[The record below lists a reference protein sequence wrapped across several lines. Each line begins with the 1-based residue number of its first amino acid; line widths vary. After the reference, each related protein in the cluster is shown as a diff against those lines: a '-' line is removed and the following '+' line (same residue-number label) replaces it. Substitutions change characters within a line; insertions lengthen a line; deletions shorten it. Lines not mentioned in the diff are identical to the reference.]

1 MNHGV
6 WLSEELKGAYWL
18 LPLGNIQWLAA
29 ETSQSSSSSSA
40 AGPSSWS
47 WNTCTWRRIEEKS
60 TNYHAMVCVRGKEGR
75 VSSVFANSVVSDWV
89 FLLHSS
95 IVLWVH
101 ANDANG
107 QKLLQMGGRREEK
120 RRKRSGN
127 KKIQFSLQLA
137 TEDRSNSCLTCKL
150 LGMSDTETE
159 TVCSFRMG
167 SSKSVMIKSPNVVPC
182 FLSRIFT
189 RSVSIAARIVLQ
201 GMTCFYHR

>member
-1 MNHGV
+1 MECDCQRNSKKHIDSYHWATSSDWRQRHHSLPPAPQQPDHPHGA
-6 WLSEELKGAYWL
+6 GIHA
-18 LPLGNIQWLAA
+18 LGDASRRSPPTTMQWCVYGERGVGLACFCY
-29 ETSQSSSSSSA
+29 S
-40 AGPSSWS
+40 
-47 WNTCTWRRIEEKS
+47 
-60 TNYHAMVCVRGKEGR
+60 
-75 VSSVFANSVVSDWV
+75 SVVSDRV
-89 FLLHSS
+89 FLLHFS

-167 SSKSVMIKSPNVVPC
+167 SSKSVMMKSPNVVPC